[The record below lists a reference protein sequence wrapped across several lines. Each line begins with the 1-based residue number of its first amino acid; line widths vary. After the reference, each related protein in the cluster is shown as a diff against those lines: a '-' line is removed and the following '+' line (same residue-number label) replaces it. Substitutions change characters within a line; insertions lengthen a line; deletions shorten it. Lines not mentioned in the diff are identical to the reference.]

1 MYTDKTIDENQRGT
15 NFILGYDDSVDSSVY
30 TKGKTIQ
37 LYIQFSDVLSITIDF
52 HGKFRG
58 RAPIAADFPD
68 SKVLLDFIRVNNP
81 GIMCSFLVHWVHVL
95 QVMHE
100 FPVVGKSSTSVS
112 RQDFIKHKLEPG
124 RLQNFRKIE
133 VISSDY

>member
-1 MYTDKTIDENQRGT
+1 MTVWTPQSTQK
-15 NFILGYDDSVDSSVY
+15 VKPSS
-30 TKGKTIQ
+30 
-37 LYIQFSDVLSITIDF
+37 YIYNLFVLSITIDF

-68 SKVLLDFIRVNNP
+68 SKVAAILLDFICVNNP

-133 VISSDY
+133 VISSDIIKLALYSNLSLFVL

>member
-37 LYIQFSDVLSITIDF
+37 LYIYIQFSEILFYQDF

-95 QVMHE
+95 
-100 FPVVGKSSTSVS
+100 
-112 RQDFIKHKLEPG
+112 
-124 RLQNFRKIE
+124 
-133 VISSDY
+133 